1 MTSSTRETRRDHR
14 ATIFD
19 VLCITGVYRCKARI
33 GEGPEA
39 YTSIELLLA
48 DRVIG
53 TPNEPQSPRCTA
65 EAGADYRPDMALT
78 PRTPSAF
85 DVGDEIRVVC
95 SVWAASSPPVV
106 RWSGPGG
113 RSVVQRDVAIPAEEE
128 RDTFDQVFDGGQ
140 SFSAARAAARRS
152 ACAYK
157 RAVEL
162 HVASADANTAGTY
175 TCTAYN
181 TDGQQRSVSLDLQ
194 HKSIG
199 SPSTLRSTLES
210 SRLLSRCSFVLYY
223 NSNSVFAVRRVLFG
237 ARTPQ
242 CALSADFPPARQ
254 RRLRATAGHPEPL
267 RARRVPVDR
276 CTQLPAG
283 ARAVR
288 FDFL

>member
-1 MTSSTRETRRDHR
+1 MTSPTREMRRDHR
-14 ATIFD
+14 ATVLD
-19 VLCITGVYRCKARI
+19 VLCVAGVYRCKARI

-140 SFSAARAAARRS
+140 SFSAARAASRRS

-199 SPSTLRSTLES
+199 SPSTLRVDRSFSCLFRIIIRIRCSLCAEFYSVLELRNVLYRPTFRRRDS
-210 SRLLSRCSFVLYY
+210 GDFARLQDLLSRYVR
-223 NSNSVFAVRRVLFG
+223 AVYPSIAALNYRLALV
-237 ARTPQ
+237 Q
-242 CALSADFPPARQ
+242 CASTFYS
-254 RRLRATAGHPEPL
+254 
-267 RARRVPVDR
+267 
-276 CTQLPAG
+276 
-283 ARAVR
+283 
-288 FDFL
+288 